1 MSEKQ
6 IIFDRGSSR
15 QVVKPIAGSPQTDT
29 VLASVKRTE
38 VPLLTAIYYSVRLP
52 SVITQIFGIKAPLF
66 VFSISDLK
74 QNARSLLTS
83 VSDTVF
89 NALSHG
95 SLGFAVHGSF
105 FNLFLIGQHFLTTN
119 QKL

>member
-6 IIFDRGSSR
+6 IIFDRWSTR
-15 QVVKPIAGSPQTDT
+15 QVVFVLKPIAGSPHTDT

-38 VPLLTAIYYSVRLP
+38 VPLLTAIYYSIRLP

-74 QNARSLLTS
+74 QNSRSLLTS

-89 NALSHG
+89 Y
-95 SLGFAVHGSF
+95 
-105 FNLFLIGQHFLTTN
+105 TW
-119 QKL
+119 